1 MVEIERKFLVQSQ
14 EFIHLATHHEFIAQG
29 FLSVDPA
36 RVVRVRVLAS
46 GGKLTVKGQSSPDG
60 TSRFEWEQSLS
71 AEEAQALFALCL
83 PGCIEKTRYR
93 VPAGPHTYEVDVFSG
108 ENLGLVI
115 AEIELN
121 QPDEAFERPLWLGS
135 EVTGDPR
142 YYNANLTKFPF
153 NQWGSSTH

>member
-36 RVVRVRVLAS
+36 RVVRVRILDK
-46 GGKLTVKGQSSPDG
+46 GGKLTVKGQSSVDG

-71 AEEAQALFALCL
+71 SEEAQALFSLCL
-83 PGCIEKTRYR
+83 PGRIEKTRYF
-93 VPAGPHTYEVDVFSG
+93 VPAGAHTFEVDVFSG

-115 AEIELN
+115 AEIELSRV
-121 QPDEAFERPLWLGS
+121 DEAFQHPEWLGS